1 MFIILIW
8 LFFIGMWKFCFQ
20 NTGVKFCPG
29 VKTIPNETMQD
40 RMTQASFSHWSEI
53 NTSWKAGIGPP
64 LFTSLD
70 FKFSYNF
77 GGLGF
82 LSLMYQIDLGAI
94 KVNWFCR
101 FQSLNQNATTGV
113 RCKLQTSNA
122 SFFIH
127 FRFSGVVYV
136 YNLYNGI
143 MVIMCFFIIP
153 KNRIQ
158 KVMSFL
164 RFTSWTIDLFTEH
177 RPMEFRLYDI
187 L

>member
-1 MFIILIW
+1 MAFFHWNVKILLSKYRGQI
-8 LFFIGMWKFCFQ
+8 LLLKKI
-20 NTGVKFCPG
+20 PG

-53 NTSWKAGIGPP
+53 NTSWKAGIGPA

-77 GGLGF
+77 GGLGV

-136 YNLYNGI
+136 YNPYNGI

-158 KVMSFL
+158 KLMSFL

-177 RPMEFRLYDI
+177 RPMEFRPYDI

>member
-1 MFIILIW
+1 MAFFHWNVKILLSKYRGQI
-8 LFFIGMWKFCFQ
+8 LLLKK
-20 NTGVKFCPG
+20 NTRCKNNT
-29 VKTIPNETMQD
+29 KWNYARY

-53 NTSWKAGIGPP
+53 NTSWKAGIGPA

-77 GGLGF
+77 GGLGV

-158 KVMSFL
+158 KLMSFL

-177 RPMEFRLYDI
+177 RPMEFRPYDI